1 MRFGKV
7 VRLLDIKFNLF
18 INRRFFSI
26 VEDFNKYLVKVG
38 LWLRFKVFNF
48 DRGRRKFFLIEF
60 WVIVIF
66 DIDSCRRFLRLL
78 KIFFDIFIRCNLLML
93 R

>member
-48 DRGRRKFFLIEF
+48 DRG
-60 WVIVIF
+60 
-66 DIDSCRRFLRLL
+66 
-78 KIFFDIFIRCNLLML
+78 
-93 R
+93 